1 MTKKMPPDD
10 PNMLGDIDFEQL
22 KEEDV
27 VYLPTKDRIIVRPVI
42 KKTNL
47 IIPGN
52 KQILDNPIAEVL
64 AVGPGTNTITG
75 EIVPIPL
82 KVGDKVLIAFGQG
95 IVGLPL
101 KIDGKIA
108 FLMSFHDVLSVV
120 VDKPKAEA

>member
-1 MTKKMPPDD
+1 MPKTVPPDD

-75 EIVPIPL
+75 ETVPIPL
-82 KVGDKVLIAFGQG
+82 KVGDKVLVAFGAG
-95 IVGLPL
+95 IVAFPL
-101 KIDGKIA
+101 KIDGQVA
-108 FLMSFHDVLSVV
+108 FIMSFHDVLSVV

>member
-1 MTKKMPPDD
+1 MPKKVPPDD

-22 KEEDV
+22 KDEDV
-27 VYLPTKDRIIVRPVI
+27 IYFPTKDRIIVRPII
-42 KKTNL
+42 KKTSIL
-47 IIPGN
+47 LPGG

-82 KVGDKVLIAFGQG
+82 KVGDKVLVAFGQG
-95 IVGLPL
+95 IVALPL

-108 FLMSFHDVLSVV
+108 FIMSFHDVLSVV
-120 VDKPKAEA
+120 VDKTKAEA